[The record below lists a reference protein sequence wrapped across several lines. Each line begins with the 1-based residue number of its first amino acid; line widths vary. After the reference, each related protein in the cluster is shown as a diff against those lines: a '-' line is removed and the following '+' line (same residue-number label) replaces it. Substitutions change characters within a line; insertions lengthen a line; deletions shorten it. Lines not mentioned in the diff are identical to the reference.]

1 MSLTWPRGISKL
13 PDVVDRFQ
21 GGESVPRPLF
31 PLLTLAALLACAA
44 CVSRQPAAGPA
55 EGEDTPNDPAEPA
68 NRTVFRGNQYLDRH
82 LLHPVATAYH
92 EHVPEAARHGLHNFV
107 TNLTEP
113 RVLVND
119 LLQGNVTRA
128 WNTAERFVINSTV
141 GGAGLFDVAD
151 SWNLPRHEAD
161 FGQTLGVWGFGPGPA
176 VELPLLGPSNLRDTV
191 GRALGF
197 ATNPLVFVP
206 GAAMAGI
213 SAGARPVGA
222 VDDRERL
229 LPATDALEASSLD
242 YYAALR
248 SAHAQRRER
257 LVAEGRAGLVQRR
270 EPVPSVEIE
279 VVGVPPVRD

>member
-1 MSLTWPRGISKL
+1 MTKSPAPCLA
-13 PDVVDRFQ
+13 
-21 GGESVPRPLF
+21 
-31 PLLTLAALLACAA
+31 LAALLACAA
-44 CVSRQPAAGPA
+44 CAGSHPPADPA
-55 EGEDTPNDPAEPA
+55 EAEDAPNDPAEPV

-82 LLHPVATAYH
+82 VLRPVASAYH
-92 EHVPEAARHGLHNFV
+92 DHVPEPARNGIHNFV

-128 WNTAERFVINSTV
+128 WNTAERFVINSTI
-141 GGAGLFDVAD
+141 GGAGFVDLAG
-151 SWNLPRHEAD
+151 SWDLPHHEAD
-161 FGQTLGVWGFGPGPA
+161 FGQTLGVWGVGPGPA

-197 ATNPLVFVP
+197 ATNPLVFIP

-213 SAGARPVGA
+213 SAAARPAGA
-222 VDDRERL
+222 VDGRERL
-229 LPATDALEASSLD
+229 LPATDALEAGSLD

-248 SAHAQRRER
+248 SANEQRRAR
-257 LVAEGRAGLVQRR
+257 LVEEGRAGLVTHR

-279 VVGVPPVRD
+279 VITVPPARE